1 VDTEFPNDPRV
12 SSAEEIFAALPA
24 AILLVDNDGR
34 YTFANPAAC
43 QLLARPLNEILG
55 HTPGDFSGDEF
66 DFASSWQSFTA
77 DGSQEGEFPIRRPD
91 GTILTARFSAVTDF
105 LPGRHLSV
113 LHDVSDRKRV
123 EMLLRHNEELFMK
136 AFLASPAP
144 TNIRKLNSGVFI
156 EVNDAFTQSTGYW
169 RSDVIGR
176 SGKSIGLWKDA
187 GQLDDLLARMRQGEG
202 SVTTRA
208 ILATKDRREKDYSVA
223 MRRIDIHGEAHVVAA
238 YTDVAAI

>member
-43 QLLARPLNEILG
+43 KLLARPLDEILG
-55 HTPGDFSGDEF
+55 HTPGDFSGDDF
-66 DFASSWQSFTA
+66 DFGSSWQSFTA
-77 DGSQEGEFPIRRPD
+77 DGSQEGEFPIKRPD

-208 ILATKDRREKDYSVA
+208 VLATKDRREKDYSVA